1 MTETNAKID
10 AKTVN
15 LVDRLFDPYAKDM
28 QEVLE
33 ELYNRLEAL
42 HDDDVDAPL
51 MQELMEIIFSNLP
64 SEDGEARVY
73 SLRNAA
79 EEIAAQID
87 EDAKSPCPAYHNRK
101 HFMFVQLAGRAIDSA
116 NIAFYNKFSHETSLP
131 QLTSVDLA
139 CHAMANLTHDIGHPG
154 GTNGSGKD
162 YQPMKLEKESLA
174 RARPILE
181 RHYTDP
187 RDLKMIETIVKSTDP
202 GLPHKIM
209 IAAYDF
215 HFNPRSASKPEDW
228 LGKFDQF
235 DTETQRELQDLVD
248 SLYSDAKTTFLAA
261 SMGDADLLPSFGI
274 SEERNLKETEKL
286 DREFENAGLARLLN
300 EQGEVSRAAQLFAL
314 LSVVGTRIVGDHH
327 RSNFRT
333 PGAHALG
340 SDTAQHLQLMAE
352 EKLDMPVKEKVYQA
366 VGLQLIAA

>member
-15 LVDRLFDPYAKDM
+15 LVDRLFDPFNKNM
-28 QEVLE
+28 QEDLE
-33 ELYNRLEAL
+33 ELYDVLEAL
-42 HDDDVDAPL
+42 HEDDVDAPL
-51 MQELMEIIFSNLP
+51 MQELMGVIFSNFP
-64 SEDGEARVY
+64 SQDGEARIY
-73 SLRNAA
+73 SMRNAA
-79 EEIAAQID
+79 EEIAAIID
-87 EDAKSPCPAYHNRK
+87 EDAKQASPAYHNRK
-101 HFMFVQLAGRAIDSA
+101 HFIMVQLAGRAIDSA

-139 CHAMANLTHDIGHPG
+139 CHAMANLVHDIGHPG
-154 GTNGSGKD
+154 GTNGSGPD
-162 YQPMKLEKESLA
+162 YQPMKLEKESLE

-209 IAAYDF
+209 IAAYDS
-215 HFNPRSASKPEDW
+215 HFNPCSTNKREDW
-228 LGKFDQF
+228 FDKFSAF
-235 DTETQRELQDLVD
+235 DAETQKDLQDLVD
-248 SLYSDAKTTFLAA
+248 SLYGDAKTTFLAA

-274 SEERNLKETEKL
+274 SEERNRKETEKL
-286 DREFENAGLARLLN
+286 DTEFEAAGLARLLN
-300 EQGEVSRAAQLFAL
+300 EQGELSRASQLFAL
-314 LSVVGTRIVGDHH
+314 LSVVGTRMVGDDY

-340 SDTAQHLQLMAE
+340 SDTAQHLQQLAE
-352 EKLDMPVKEKVYQA
+352 EQLEMPVKERVYAA
-366 VGLQLIAA
+366 VGLQLKAA